1 MREILIASIF
11 VVFVLAL
18 LAYQYASAEVWIPDN
33 EFTSYFDSDGIFTVI
48 GAVKNSENYNII
60 PTVRITIHDNENTI
74 SKSFELT
81 TAISSRDLPFK
92 IKFPEVQ
99 SSKPTLD
106 ALLVS
111 YVRSPR
117 DISNVEVIYGKT
129 LVKHDDGHLTGQIE
143 NIGNLPIH
151 GIKVRA
157 VIYDSNNK
165 FLDVAESVEDFSK
178 IEAGEI
184 RTFSM
189 YPDPTL
195 ANNVGYYSCFVIG
208 EQPVIPMFVQRDGK
222 RFDFTYLSEGYFDNA
237 KFDDGKKTLSLLA
250 RNPWPVQAYAN
261 LMFPRESDAQK
272 FDVYL
277 DGSLI
282 KSLQSKDENNNWH
295 VAFNLGPQSTHEVL
309 ISGFENSAGLHKLG
323 TEKYYLLG
331 IIPAVLITAGIVIWK
346 RKKPNF

>member
-33 EFTSYFDSDGIFTVI
+33 EFTSYFDSNGIFTVI
-48 GAVKNSENYNII
+48 GAVKNSEKYNII
-60 PTVRITIHDNENTI
+60 PTVRITIHDKENTI

-106 ALLVS
+106 APLVS
-111 YVRSPR
+111 YVKSPR

-237 KFDDGKKTLSLLA
+237 KFDDQKKTLSLLA
-250 RNPWPVQAYAN
+250 RNPWPIQTYAN
-261 LMFPRESDAQK
+261 FMFPRESDAQK

-282 KSLQSKDENNNWH
+282 KSLQSRDENNNWH
-295 VAFNLGPQSTHEVL
+295 VAFNLGPQSTHEIL
-309 ISGFENSAGLHKLG
+309 ISGFENSAGLHELG

-331 IIPAVLITAGIVIWK
+331 IIPAALITAGIVIWK